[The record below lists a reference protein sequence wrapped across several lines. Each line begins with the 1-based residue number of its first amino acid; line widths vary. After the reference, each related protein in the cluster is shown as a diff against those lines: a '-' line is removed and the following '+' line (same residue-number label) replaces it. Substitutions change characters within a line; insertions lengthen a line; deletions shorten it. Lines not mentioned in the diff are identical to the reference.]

1 MKKKILLFS
10 DGALFGGSE
19 YVVVNIMKDKV
30 LSERFDLYFAYRE
43 HPVYKQQIDR
53 LFTND
58 EKKKLIPLK
67 LFSNKSLYPKFN
79 ETFSPRVAK
88 VLNFFLRIIEHT
100 RIYDILNY
108 FLIKRTLKELR
119 PDLVHGNNGG
129 YPAADT
135 CLLFIIASHKLGIKN
150 LLQINNI
157 PNLSKK
163 YWDKDIKKSTD
174 AFIIASRYTSN
185 KINAI
190 RNIARDNIYT
200 LRDNVKNVSPTKD
213 ASILRGQLGIKNDAV
228 VLIQVALLLRYKGQI
243 YLLESLDLM
252 RSRNQAFFEKIFLVL
267 IGSGEMEHELKEYI
281 NNHNLNDKV
290 LLLGYRNDYIDF
302 VNMADLMVHPSRANE
317 DMPLIILSAMSL
329 GKPVISCNF
338 AGIPEEIEDN
348 KTGILLDPNSNTFV
362 QDLCDAIPYTYERRM
377 ELGCNARQKFLSEF
391 STEAYEEGLSS
402 IYNALTMD
410 KNG

>member
-19 YVVVNIMKDKV
+19 YVVVNIMKDKI

-43 HPVYKQQIDR
+43 HPVYKKQIDI
-53 LFTND
+53 LFSND

-67 LFSNKSLYPKFN
+67 LLSNKSLYPKINEIFN
-79 ETFSPRVAK
+79 LRVAWILK
-88 VLNFFLRIIEHT
+88 FILRIIEHT
-100 RIYDILNY
+100 RIYDIINY
-108 FLIKRTLKELR
+108 FLIRKMLKKIQ

-150 LLQINNI
+150 VLQINNI
-157 PNLSKK
+157 PNCSKK
-163 YWDKDIKKSTD
+163 YWDKEIKKSAD
-174 AFIIASRYTSN
+174 AFIIASKYTSN
-185 KINAI
+185 MINRI
-190 RNIARDNIYT
+190 RNITRENIYT
-200 LRDNVKNVSPTKD
+200 LRDNVKNVCPTTD
-213 ASILRGQLGIKNDAV
+213 ASILREQLGIKNDAI

-243 YLLESLDLM
+243 NLLESLDLM
-252 RSRNQAFFEKIFLVL
+252 HRINPEFFQKIFLIL

-281 NNHNLNDKV
+281 NNHNLNDRV

-302 VNMADLMVHPSRANE
+302 VNMADLMIHPSRANE

-362 QDLCDAIPYTYERRM
+362 QDLCDAIPYTYERRLEM
-377 ELGCNARQKFLSEF
+377 GCNARYKFLSEF

-402 IYNALTMD
+402 IYNTLTMD
-410 KNG
+410 KN